1 MYTMEDLSSFWQD
14 IAKRQIMK
22 EEVHENIQKMTEK
35 ECQKYASPK
44 ILQDGI
50 VRAKDIKVSKKDTIL
65 EIGAGPGIISFE
77 LAKRA
82 KHLTAIEPSLGFSS
96 IFMKKSRELGIT
108 NVNIVTDFFENF
120 DITQK
125 YDIVVSSF
133 SLITLNIVD
142 FLKRMNAIA
151 KRACYIH
158 WFYQNCT
165 LDRQN
170 KEISSIVGR
179 KYEPLIPTL
188 DIVFNILYQMNISPE
203 IKLLESTCFDRSYKS
218 ISIALKAIKN
228 IFCIKEDVYD
238 EKLRVY
244 IKDVYLYKN
253 GTYIYPDKTKFASLS
268 WKK

>member
-1 MYTMEDLSSFWQD
+1 MYTMEDLSSLWQD

-22 EEVHENIQKMTEK
+22 EGLHENIQKMTEE
-35 ECQKYASPK
+35 ECQKYATK
-44 ILQDGI
+44 RILQDGT
-50 VRAKDIKVSKKDTIL
+50 VRAKDIKVTKKDTIL

-82 KHLTAIEPSLGFSS
+82 KHLTAIEPSLGFSN
-96 IFMKKSRELGIT
+96 IFMKKVKKLNLSNVDIIT
-108 NVNIVTDFFENF
+108 VFFENC
-120 DITQK
+120 DTSKK

-142 FLKRMNAIA
+142 FLKRMNVIA
-151 KRACYIH
+151 NKACYIH
-158 WFYQNCT
+158 WFYQDCT
-165 LDRQN
+165 LDKQN
-170 KEISSIVGR
+170 REISSIIGR

-203 IKLLESTCFDRSYKS
+203 IKLLENTHFDRSYNS

-228 IFCIKEDVYD
+228 IFCIKEDIYD
-238 EKLRVY
+238 EKLKAY
-244 IKDVYLYKN
+244 IKDVYHYKD
-253 GTYIYPDKTKFASLS
+253 GTYTYPDKTKFASLK

>member
-1 MYTMEDLSSFWQD
+1 MEDLSSFWQD

-142 FLKRMNAIA
+142 FLSSEMKTEGLELKKGVQAQSTIYESLTESQDIIQVTFVITTTEDSNNIKTIRM
-151 KRACYIH
+151 
-158 WFYQNCT
+158 T
-165 LDRQN
+165 LPLREEE
-170 KEISSIVGR
+170 KSMYGYVIVG
-179 KYEPLIPTL
+179 KPIIT
-188 DIVFNILYQMNISPE
+188 
-203 IKLLESTCFDRSYKS
+203 
-218 ISIALKAIKN
+218 
-228 IFCIKEDVYD
+228 
-238 EKLRVY
+238 
-244 IKDVYLYKN
+244 
-253 GTYIYPDKTKFASLS
+253 GFAE
-268 WKK
+268 